1 MRKCTVA
8 FMLVSAGLLLNISMA
23 HGQGDLSRKNISVP
37 EGRMSLMEIFRE
49 VQMQAGF
56 MFVFQPTLVDQF
68 ENLAVPGG
76 THSVQE
82 FLEIVLRD
90 TPVGFEENGR
100 NIIIFRRPVTFNI
113 RGRVLDPETEEGLP
127 GVTIY
132 IKDSNK
138 GTHSE
143 PDGTF
148 AITATKDEIL
158 VFSYVGRITKQVTV
172 NEHTPKKI
180 VLQPMTLPE
189 VMINTGYYPVTEA
202 ERIGNIST
210 VTHKE
215 LERSPVVNSLQ
226 SIQGRLAGVFVE
238 QISGLHGSGY
248 KIRIRGQNSLR
259 DEGNEPLYIIDGVP
273 YPSASMVYPASGYM
287 MPLSN
292 SLSLVPLSTIDRIDV
307 LKDAD
312 ATAIYGSRGANGV
325 ILISTKRPK
334 ENGSGAEVNINT
346 GFSQVGHYVNLMNSQ
361 QWREMRLE
369 AFKNDN
375 VNIEKSNPP
384 DILLWDKTR
393 YTNWQK
399 ELIGGVAP
407 VTNAIVSLYDGQEN
421 TKFFFT
427 GNFYKEGS
435 VFPKRFDYTRGSGL
449 FNMTHQSK
457 NKRFHANMIFNY
469 AADDNN
475 LPVTDITQQA
485 FYLPPNAPALYN
497 AAGQLNW
504 EDNSWRNPLAYL
516 EQTYQA
522 KTTNWSAHAMLDY
535 ELLPGLLLKAS
546 LGQTVLTR
554 KETSITPRRYY
565 SPLFR
570 ESQTGEHAE
579 SNNTL
584 RTMIAEPMLEYGRD
598 LWQGKFKIL
607 VGSTIQHMVQDAQS
621 TNGSGYTNDA
631 FIGDLGAAP
640 TLTAADPIE
649 YVYRYAAA
657 FGRMNYNW
665 REKYI
670 LNVTVRRDG
679 SSRFGFGNKFSNFG
693 SLGSAWIFTQE
704 PFSDKL
710 TFLSFGK
717 VRATYGVTGNDQIG
731 NYDYYSGYE
740 ETLPYGGNSAVTP
753 KPPSAAVP
761 MLPGNALYSWETTHK
776 AEIGLALGF
785 LRNRIQADLSY
796 YRNRSSNQLV
806 TSQVSTVT
814 GFAQGYLNLP
824 AVVQNSGFEFLL
836 STTQLDGRY
845 FSWTTSL
852 NFTLPYNKLVRFDR
866 LAYSADSARYIV
878 GESLNSRRV
887 YSAYVNPE
895 TGLYAFKNLNGDKGN
910 VVGRDDRYV
919 IDRGIQYYGGIDNT
933 IRFHNFQLDILL
945 QFVKQTG
952 LTYEANTAAP
962 GLMAYNHTAGVL
974 GRWRQ
979 QNDNSTIQRFAAG
992 EEGYNAFANAMAY
1005 SDIAYG
1011 DASYIRFKN
1020 VSLAYTFNTSFI
1032 EQPAVKSVKIYIQA
1046 QNLLTI
1052 TNYVGVDPETIST
1065 TNLPPLR
1072 TIVGGVQLTF

>member
-1 MRKCTVA
+1 
-8 FMLVSAGLLLNISMA
+8 MA
-23 HGQGDLSRKNISVP
+23 HGQGNLSRKNISVP
-37 EGRMSLMEIFRE
+37 EGRMSLMDIFRE

-100 NIIIFRRPVTFNI
+100 NIIIFRRPVMFNI

-132 IKDSNK
+132 IKNSNK

-143 PDGTF
+143 PDGSF
-148 AITATKDEIL
+148 AINATKDDIL

-210 VTHKE
+210 VTYKE
-215 LERSPVVNSLQ
+215 LERNPVVNSLQ

-273 YPSASMVYPASGYM
+273 YPSASMVYPASGYI

-325 ILISTKRPK
+325 ILISTKNHPTK
-334 ENGSGAEVNINT
+334 SGSGAEVNINT

-375 VNIEKSNPP
+375 VEVKERKPP
-384 DILLWDKTR
+384 DIVLWDSTR

-407 VTNAIVSLYDGQEN
+407 VTNAVVSLYGGEEN

-435 VFPKRFDYTRGSGL
+435 VFPKRFDYIRGSGL

-457 NKRFHANMIFNY
+457 NNRFHANMIFNY

-475 LPVTDITQQA
+475 LPVFDITQQA
-485 FYLPPNAPALYN
+485 FYLPPNAPALYT

-504 EDNSWRNPLAYL
+504 EENSWYNPLAYL
-516 EQTYQA
+516 EQTYRAQ
-522 KTTNWSAHAMLDY
+522 TTNWSAHTMLDY
-535 ELLPGLLLKAS
+535 ELLPGLVLKAN

-554 KETSITPRRYY
+554 KETAITPRRYY
-565 SPLFR
+565 SPSIRDF
-570 ESQTGEHAE
+570 QTGGHSE

-584 RTMIAEPMLEYGRD
+584 RTLIAEPILEYSHN
-598 LWQGKFKIL
+598 LLQGKFKLL
-607 VGSTIQHMVQDAQS
+607 VGSTIQHMVQDAQK
-621 TNGSGYTNDA
+621 TVGSGYMNDA

-640 TLTAADPIE
+640 VLTADDPIE

-693 SLGSAWIFTQE
+693 SLGGAWIFTQE

-717 VRATYGVTGNDQIG
+717 VRATYGITGNDQIG
-731 NYDYYSGYE
+731 NYGYFSGYG
-740 ETLPYGGNSAVTP
+740 ETFPYGGNSSVTP
-753 KPPSAAVP
+753 IQQPGATPV
-761 MLPGNALYSWETTHK
+761 LPGNALYSWETTHK

-806 TSQVSTVT
+806 NSQVSTVT

-824 AVVQNSGFEFLL
+824 VVVQNSGFELLL
-836 STTQLDGRY
+836 STTQLDGRH

-852 NFTLPYNKLVRFDR
+852 NLTLPYNKLVRFDR

-878 GESLNSRRV
+878 GESLNSKRV
-887 YSAYVNPE
+887 YATYVDPE
-895 TGLYAFKNLNGDKGN
+895 TGLYAFKNLNGDPGN
-910 VVGRDDRYV
+910 VIGRNDRY
-919 IDRGIQYYGGIDNT
+919 IQNRGVRYYGGVDNT

-952 LTYEANTAAP
+952 PTYEANTAAP
-962 GLMAYNHTAGVL
+962 GLGTYNHTAGVL
-974 GRWRQ
+974 GRWKQ
-979 QNDNSTIQRFAAG
+979 PNDNSSIQRFAAG
-992 EEGYNAFANAMAY
+992 EEGYNAFSNAMAY
-1005 SDIAYG
+1005 GDIAYG

-1020 VSLAYTFNTSFI
+1020 VSLTYTLNTSLTKDL
-1032 EQPAVKSVKIYIQA
+1032 AVKSAKIYIQA

-1072 TIVGGVQLTF
+1072 TIVGGVKLTF

>member
-1 MRKCTVA
+1 
-8 FMLVSAGLLLNISMA
+8 MLVSAGLLLNISLA
-23 HGQGDLSRKNISVP
+23 HGQGSLSRKNISVP
-37 EGRMSLMEIFRE
+37 EGRMSLMDIFRE

-76 THSVQE
+76 SHSVQE

-100 NIIIFRRPVTFNI
+100 NIIIFRRPVTFDI

-132 IKDSNK
+132 IKNSNK

-143 PDGTF
+143 PDGSF
-148 AITATKDEIL
+148 AITATKDDIL

-210 VTHKE
+210 VTYKE

-248 KIRIRGQNSLR
+248 RIRIRGQNSLR

-273 YPSASMVYPASGYM
+273 YPSASMTYKTNAHHL
-287 MPLSN
+287 PLAN
-292 SLSLVPLSTIDRIDV
+292 SLSLVPLSNIHRIDV

-325 ILISTKRPK
+325 ILINTKGPTK
-334 ENGSGAEVNINT
+334 SGSGAEVNINT
-346 GFSQVGHYVNLMNSQ
+346 GFSQVGHYVDLLNTQ
-361 QWREMRLE
+361 QWLAMRHE
-369 AFKNDN
+369 A
-375 VNIEKSNPP
+375 
-384 DILLWDKTR
+384 
-393 YTNWQK
+393 YTNDRDTEKMDSKNSPDVLRWDTTRNTDWQK
-399 ELIGGVAP
+399 KLIGGIAP
-407 VTNAIVSLYDGQEN
+407 VTNAVVNLYGGEEN
-421 TKFFFT
+421 TKFFFS
-427 GNFYKEGS
+427 GNFYKEGG

-457 NKRFHANMIFNY
+457 NNRFHANMIFNY

-475 LPVTDITQQA
+475 LPVIDITQQA
-485 FYLPPNAPALYN
+485 FILPPTAPSLYDPT
-497 AAGQLNW
+497 GQLNW
-504 EDNSWRNPLAYL
+504 ADYTWYNPLAYL
-516 EQTYQA
+516 EYTYRAQ
-522 KTTNWSAHAMLDY
+522 TTNWSAHTMLDY
-535 ELLPGLLLKAS
+535 ELLPGLVLKAN
-546 LGQTVLTR
+546 LGQTVFTR
-554 KETSITPRRYY
+554 KETIILPKRYY
-565 SPLFR
+565 SPAIRDF
-570 ESQTGEHAE
+570 QTGEHYE

-584 RTMIAEPMLEYGRD
+584 RTIIAEPILEYGRN

-607 VGSTIQHMVQDAQS
+607 VGSTFQNMTQDAQATS
-621 TNGSGYTNDA
+621 GTGYTNDA
-631 FIGDLGAAP
+631 FISDLGAAP
-640 TLTAADPIE
+640 TLKASEPIAWL
-649 YVYRYAAA
+649 YRYAAA

-670 LNVTVRRDG
+670 LNVTLRRDG
-679 SSRFGFGNKFSNFG
+679 SSRFGAGKKFSNFWSVG
-693 SLGSAWIFTQE
+693 GAWIFTQE

-717 VRATYGVTGNDQIG
+717 VRATYGVTGNDQIS
-731 NYDYYSGYE
+731 NYGYYTGYE
-740 ETLPYGGNSAVTP
+740 ETLPYGGSSVTP
-753 KPPSAAVP
+753 IQPN
-761 MLPGNALYSWETTHK
+761 NALYSWETTRK

-785 LRNRIQADLSY
+785 FRNRIQADLSY
-796 YRNRSSNQLV
+796 YRNRSSDQLQM
-806 TSQVSTVT
+806 SQVSTVT
-814 GFAQGYLNLP
+814 GFAQANLNLP
-824 AVVQNSGFEFLL
+824 IIVQNSGFEFLI
-836 STTQLDGRY
+836 STTQLDGRR

-852 NFTLPYNKLVRFDR
+852 NFTLPYNKLVRYDN
-866 LAYSADSARYIV
+866 LAASADSARYIV
-878 GESLNSRRV
+878 GESLNSRKV
-887 YSAYVNPE
+887 YKGYVDPV
-895 TGLYAFKNLNGDKGN
+895 TGLYALKDINGDN
-910 VVGRDDRYV
+910 IIDRRDRYTL
-919 IDRGIQYYGGIDNT
+919 DRDGTRYYGGIDNT
-933 IRFHNFQLDILL
+933 IRFHNFQLDILVQL
-945 QFVKQTG
+945 VKQTAS
-952 LTYEANTAAP
+952 TYEANTGPAGPRGNTPSVDVLDRWQQP
-962 GLMAYNHTAGVL
+962 G
-974 GRWRQ
+974 
-979 QNDNSTIQRFAAG
+979 DNTNIQRFTVSN
-992 EEGYNAFANAMAY
+992 EGANAFDKAMT

-1020 VSLAYTFNTSFI
+1020 VSLSYNLNTSFTKRL
-1032 EQPAVKSVKIYIQA
+1032 AVQGAKIYVQA
-1046 QNLLTI
+1046 QNLFTLTH
-1052 TNYVGVDPETIST
+1052 YVGVDPETIFT

-1072 TIVGGVQLTF
+1072 TIVGGIHLTF

>member
-1 MRKCTVA
+1 
-8 FMLVSAGLLLNISMA
+8 MLVSAGLLLNISLA
-23 HGQGDLSRKNISVP
+23 HGQGNLSRKNISVP
-37 EGRMSLMEIFRE
+37 EGHMSLMDIFRE

-68 ENLAVPGG
+68 KNLAVPGG
-76 THSVQE
+76 THSVQD

-113 RGRVLDPETEEGLP
+113 QGRVLDPETEEGLP

-132 IKDSNK
+132 IKNSNQ

-143 PDGTF
+143 PDGSF
-148 AITATKDEIL
+148 AITATKDDIL

-180 VLQPMTLPE
+180 ALQPMTLPE

-215 LERSPVVNSLQ
+215 LERSPVVNPLQ

-273 YPSASMVYPASGYM
+273 YPSASMVYPTSGYR

-325 ILISTKRPK
+325 ILISTKRPEK
-334 ENGSGAEVNINT
+334 SGSGAEVNINT

-375 VNIEKSNPP
+375 VDIEEIDPP
-384 DILLWDKTR
+384 DISLWDKTR

-407 VTNAIVSLYDGQEN
+407 VTNAVVSLYGGEEN

-457 NKRFHANMIFNY
+457 NNRFHANMIFNY

-475 LPVTDITQQA
+475 LPVFDITQQA

-504 EDNSWRNPLAYL
+504 ENNSWYNPLAYL
-516 EQTYQA
+516 EQTYRAQ
-522 KTTNWSAHAMLDY
+522 TTNWSTHTMLDY
-535 ELLPGLLLKAS
+535 ELLPSLVLKAN
-546 LGQTVLTR
+546 LGQTVFSR
-554 KETSITPRRYY
+554 KETTITPRSYH
-565 SPLFR
+565 SPSIRDHQL
-570 ESQTGEHAE
+570 GEHSE
-579 SNNTL
+579 SNNIL
-584 RTMIAEPMLEYGRD
+584 RTLIAEPILEYGHD
-598 LWQGKFKIL
+598 LWQGKFKVLI
-607 VGSTIQHMVQDAQS
+607 GSTIQHMVQDAQN
-621 TNGSGYTNDA
+621 TVGSDYENDA

-640 TLTAADPIE
+640 TLKATDPVTW
-649 YVYRYAAA
+649 VYRYAAT
-657 FGRMNYNW
+657 FGRVNYNW
-665 REKYI
+665 HEKYI

-679 SSRFGFGNKFSNFG
+679 SSRFGVGKKFSNFG
-693 SLGSAWIFTQE
+693 SVGGAWIFTQE

-717 VRATYGVTGNDQIG
+717 VRATYGITGSDQISDYG
-731 NYDYYSGYE
+731 YYSGYE
-740 ETLPYGGNSAVTP
+740 EMLRYGGNSVTP
-753 KPPSAAVP
+753 VQPNNSS
-761 MLPGNALYSWETTHK
+761 YSWETTRK
-776 AEIGLALGF
+776 AEVGLALGF
-785 LRNRIQADLSY
+785 LRNRIQADLAY
-796 YRNRSSNQLV
+796 YRNRSSNQLL

-814 GFAQGYLNLP
+814 GFSQANLNLP
-824 AVVQNSGFEFLL
+824 VVVQNSGFEILL
-836 STTQLDGRY
+836 NTTQLDGRH
-845 FSWTTSL
+845 FSWSTNL
-852 NFTLPYNKLVRFDR
+852 NFTLPYNKLARYDG
-866 LAYSADSARYIV
+866 LASSPDSARFIV
-878 GESLNSRRV
+878 GESLNSKRV
-887 YSAYVNPE
+887 YATYVNQE
-895 TGLYAFKNLNGDKGN
+895 TGLYASKNLNGDPGN
-910 VVGRDDRYV
+910 VIGRDDRY
-919 IDRGIQYYGGIDNT
+919 IQNRGVRYYGGIDNT
-933 IRFHNFQLDILL
+933 VRFHNFQLDILL

-962 GLMAYNHTAGVL
+962 GLGGYNHTAGVL
-974 GRWRQ
+974 SRWKQ
-979 QNDNSTIQRFAAG
+979 KNDNSNVQRFAAG
-992 EEGYNAFANAMAY
+992 EEGYNAFSNAMAHG
-1005 SDIAYG
+1005 DIAYG

-1020 VSLAYTFNTSFI
+1020 VSLTYTLNTSI
-1032 EQPAVKSVKIYIQA
+1032 AKRLAAKSAKIYIQA

-1052 TNYVGVDPETIST
+1052 TNYIGVDPETIST

-1072 TIVGGVQLTF
+1072 TVVGGVQLTF